1 MEAPTEEQIRESR
14 KKFAEN
20 FGKVTQIGGKGAER
34 RKHPVKHRGNK
45 VEVDKKSKQLRKNL
59 KHVN

>member
-1 MEAPTEEQIRESR
+1 MEAPTEEQIKESR

-45 VEVDKKSKQLRKNL
+45 SKLIKKSKQLRKNL